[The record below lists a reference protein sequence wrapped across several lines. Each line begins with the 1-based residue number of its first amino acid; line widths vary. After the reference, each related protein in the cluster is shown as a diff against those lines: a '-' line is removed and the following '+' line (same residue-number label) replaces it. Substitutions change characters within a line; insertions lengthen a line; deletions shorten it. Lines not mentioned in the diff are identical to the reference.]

1 MMLAIEFNGIHLM
14 IVFAALAVGF
24 VAGVVMG
31 YLVRDD
37 MIKGGQS

>member
-1 MMLAIEFNGIHLM
+1 MLAIEFNGIHLM
-14 IVFAALAVGF
+14 IVFASIAVGF
-24 VAGVVMG
+24 VAGAVMG

>member
-24 VAGVVMG
+24 VAGAAVV
-31 YLVRDD
+31 
-37 MIKGGQS
+37 GGGVLIHKLLTK